1 MWILLKHISVQVAR
15 SYQNISM
22 QSMRESSA
30 YESSN
35 RKVAVYKGL
44 TVAVYAVDKYEINLT
59 RQDLIELINVCNFSF
74 LSIYFLT
81 TVLCRSR
88 GNNQQ
93 AFI

>member
-1 MWILLKHISVQVAR
+1 
-15 SYQNISM
+15 M
-22 QSMRESSA
+22 QSMKESSA
-30 YESSN
+30 YETTN

-59 RQDLIELINVCNFSF
+59 RQDLIELINVCNFTF
-74 LSIYFLT
+74 LSIYLLTT